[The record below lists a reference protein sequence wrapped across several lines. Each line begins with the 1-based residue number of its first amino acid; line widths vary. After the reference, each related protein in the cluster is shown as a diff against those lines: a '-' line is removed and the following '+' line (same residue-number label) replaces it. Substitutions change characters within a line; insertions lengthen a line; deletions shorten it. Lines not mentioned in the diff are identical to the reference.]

1 VGSAGAMKLKTLLRD
16 DPLLQEEIK
25 RCKSP
30 DALCEFAQKLSLK
43 LTKADLL
50 RMEAK
55 TTLTLSDEELETW
68 FEKPYWARVLNSME
82 VIEAE

>member
-1 VGSAGAMKLKTLLRD
+1 MGSAGAMKLKLLLRD

-25 RCKSP
+25 LCKGP
-30 DALCEFAQKLSLK
+30 GALCELAQRLSLK

-55 TTLTLSDEELETW
+55 TTLTLTDEELETW
-68 FEKPYWARVLNSME
+68 FEKPYWERVLTSMDVSE
-82 VIEAE
+82 SD